1 MNSEP
6 RWHPESSAASPSA
19 AARLFHAAF
28 GETPAGVWSAPGRVN
43 LIGEHVDYAG
53 GVCLPFAL
61 GHRTWVAVRLRT
73 DGRLRLVSDRLDE
86 PWSGPVDGIGPGR
99 PAGWAAYPAG
109 VAWAL
114 VGEGLVAAGFGG
126 ADVAVA
132 SDVPLG
138 AGLSSSAALECA
150 VAVALVDLAG
160 PGSGAPGSPVR
171 SRMAAACVRAE
182 NEVARAM
189 TGGMDQAIA
198 LHARRGYGLRLD
210 CDSGAIDPVPLD
222 LAGHGLALLVVNT
235 NAPHR
240 LVDGQYADRRASVER
255 AARVL
260 GIRALGELR
269 PNGRAGSSGGGGSAD
284 EAVASLRREDPV
296 LARRA
301 RHVITETARA
311 IQAVDLLDRELVAGL
326 GPLLTASHESLRDD
340 FEISCVELDSAVDA
354 ALAAGA
360 RGARLVGGGFGGSAI
375 ALVDASAVPEVAAAV
390 RAEAA
395 RRGLAEPD
403 FLPAEPGYAAV
414 AYRP

>member
-1 MNSEP
+1 MSADASPGVP
-6 RWHPESSAASPSA
+6 RWHPESSAASPDAAVALFA
-19 AARLFHAAF
+19 AAYGGA
-28 GETPAGVWSAPGRVN
+28 PAGVWSAPGRVN

-61 GHRTWVAVRLRT
+61 GHRTWAAVRPRT

-86 PWSGPVDGIGPGR
+86 PWSGPVDGIGPGQ
-99 PAGWAAYPAG
+99 PSGWAAYPAG

-114 VGEGLVAAGFGG
+114 AGDGLIPAGFGG
-126 ADVAVA
+126 ADVAVH

-160 PGSGAPGSPVR
+160 RGSGAPGSPVR
-171 SRMAAACVRAE
+171 FRMAAACVRAE
-182 NEVARAM
+182 NEVARAN

-198 LHARRGYGLRLD
+198 LHARRGHGLRLD
-210 CDSGAIDPVPLD
+210 CAGGAIDPVPLD

-255 AARVL
+255 AAR
-260 GIRALGELR
+260 ALGVRSLR
-269 PNGRAGSSGGGGSAD
+269 EVASAD
-284 EAVASLRREDPV
+284 DAVGSLREHPV

-311 IQAVDLLDRELVAGL
+311 IRAADLLARGSVAEI
-326 GPLLTASHESLRDD
+326 GPLLTASHASLRDD
-340 FEISCVELDSAVDA
+340 FEVSCVELDTAVDT

-360 RGARLVGGGFGGSAI
+360 LGARLVGGGFGGSAI
-375 ALVDASAVPEVAAAV
+375 ALVDARGLPEVVTAV

-395 RRGLAEPD
+395 RSGLAEPS
-403 FLPAEPGYAAV
+403 FLRAEPGAA
-414 AYRP
+414 ASAHQP